1 MLKSFASTDRMPQ
14 KQSLSQKSAY
24 LVLSVAA
31 FVFAWAVRSWL
42 TTPEVNA
49 GLWPTDINAN
59 VSSLLGGAASTDA
72 VGNTIID
79 LSITAVFIRF
89 AVCIAILATLSVW
102 VKKDQTSVV
111 PLQTA
116 IIMATSSSWW
126 ALWLVGEL
134 GFRPAMAFAVGV
146 LPLWV
151 TATAAVL
158 FWIWWNA
165 LVSEESANIQNRDLQ
180 QADWKP
186 KTLLFCGMFA
196 WVAVSYWM
204 NASLYQQLYI
214 PHGDSAMYEEHLW
227 NVWHGKGFRS
237 YLDQGLFLGE
247 HVQMIHLL
255 LLPLH
260 MLWPSHL
267 LLELA
272 ESVALASCAIP
283 IYRLVVRRAGD
294 SWAAAFMG
302 LAWLL
307 YFPMHFLDIAIDQKT
322 FRPIALGLPF
332 LFWLI
337 EFVELKKYKSS
348 LVCLILALSAKEDIA
363 LVTFP
368 LLGVLAFQ
376 ARRSKSKASERSSAW
391 PGFMAIGSVVY
402 LLLVVLVVIPWF
414 RSGEV
419 VHYSRYFGE
428 LGSSPSELVKTAI
441 SSPMKVLAQACTIQT
456 ALYGCVFLVP
466 LAFLPIKRP
475 LCLAAGI
482 ISFGMLSLLQ
492 FGDSSGLP
500 PVPYHHF
507 HAPLLV
513 VVFWAAISGLNQRSR
528 AGNSAGACAR
538 LEQDGASAPIHDD
551 MEPGTTL
558 PGVFSMSQN
567 RRHVFV
573 SHSRPRHAAG
583 LIFCLCAA
591 SGITGS
597 LMPMGV
603 TFWSTQSGFGYQ
615 NLYVPVDPLQQER
628 AAMADIVV
636 ARIPATARVAATDF
650 IHTRLTHCERS
661 YDYSK
666 YLRKVNN
673 YQPGVPKDTDFIV
686 IDTRH
691 KYSEYRSGSD
701 VPELNQPDQWELLPD
716 LTNGAFLIL
725 QRRP

>member
-1 MLKSFASTDRMPQ
+1 MPP
-14 KQSLSQKSAY
+14 KQLLSQKSTY
-24 LVLSVAA
+24 LMLLVAA
-31 FVFAWAVRSWL
+31 FAFAWAVRGWL
-42 TTPEVNA
+42 TTTEINA
-49 GLWPTDINAN
+49 GLWPADINAN
-59 VSSLLGGAASTDA
+59 ASRLLGGATKTDA

-79 LSITAVFIRF
+79 ISIMDVLIRL
-89 AVCIAILATLSVW
+89 AACLTILAALSVW
-102 VKKDQTSVV
+102 VKKGRTSVV
-111 PLQTA
+111 LLQTV
-116 IIMATSSSWW
+116 IVMAASSSWW
-126 ALWLVGEL
+126 GLWLVGEL
-134 GFRPAMAFAVGV
+134 GLRPAMKFAVGV

-151 TATAAVL
+151 TATAGTL

-165 LVSEESANIQNRDLQ
+165 LVSEGTANSQKQNQ
-180 QADWKP
+180 KQSSWKP
-186 KTLLFCGMFA
+186 KTLLLCGMFA

-204 NASLYQQLYI
+204 NACLYQQLYI

-247 HVQMIHLL
+247 HVQVIHLL

-267 LLELA
+267 LLELV

-283 IYRLVVRRAGD
+283 VYRLTVRRTGD

-337 EFVELKKYKSS
+337 EFVELKKYKSA
-348 LVCLILALSAKEDIA
+348 LACLILALSAKEDIA

-376 ARRSKSKASERSSAW
+376 LKRSKRETDERSSAW
-391 PGFMAIGSVVY
+391 PGIMAIGSVVY

-419 VHYSRYFGE
+419 VHYSRYFGD
-428 LGSSPSELVKTAI
+428 LGSSPSELVRTAVN
-441 SSPMKVLAQACTIQT
+441 SPMKVLAQACTIQT
-456 ALYGCVFLVP
+456 VLYVCVFLVP

-513 VVFWAAISGLNQRSR
+513 VVFWAAISGLNERSTSGIL
-528 AGNSAGACAR
+528 ADTSASLRQSDSSTAFRQTREA
-538 LEQDGASAPIHDD
+538 ESTP
-551 MEPGTTL
+551 PGRR
-558 PGVFSMSQN
+558 GMFSMSPN
-567 RRHVFV
+567 DPRFFAGC
-573 SHSRPRHAAG
+573 SRPRHMTG

-591 SGITGS
+591 TGVTGS

-603 TFWSTQSGFGYQ
+603 TFWSTQSGFGYR
-615 NLYVPVDPLQQER
+615 NLYVPADPQQQER
-628 AAMADIVV
+628 AAMADAVV
-636 ARIPATARVAATDF
+636 AQIPATARVASTDF
-650 IHTRLTHCERS
+650 IHTRLTHCQRS
-661 YDYSK
+661 YDYSN

-673 YQPGVPKDTDFIV
+673 YQPGVPDDTDFIV

-691 KYSEYRSGSD
+691 KYSEYRSASD
-701 VPELNQPDQWELLPD
+701 VPELRQPDQWELMPD
-716 LTNGAFLIL
+716 VTNGAFLIL
-725 QRRP
+725 RRRP